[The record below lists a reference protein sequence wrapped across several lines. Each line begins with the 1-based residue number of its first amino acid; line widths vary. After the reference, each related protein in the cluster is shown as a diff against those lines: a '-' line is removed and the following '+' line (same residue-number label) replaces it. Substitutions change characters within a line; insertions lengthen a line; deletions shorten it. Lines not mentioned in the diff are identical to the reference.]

1 MLLSP
6 NLEQFINKLPDSN
19 NAKVFLERLVE
30 EQPEIANR
38 YAKNEELLANLCT
51 LAAYSYLLSETLLQR
66 PEYISWLARER
77 ERDLTKRKEK
87 DVLLQDLARFVAVNS
102 SLSDAT
108 QLNRF
113 KRRELLRI
121 YLRDCLKLGSLSDT
135 TAELSFLADSV
146 LARAL
151 QVCYQ
156 PLLSR
161 YGKPQTLDERGRFI
175 AAEFAIIGMG
185 KLGSYELNYS
195 SDIDLIFIYS
205 ADGETVGGREVV
217 SNKYFFTK
225 LAEALVKTISSPLGE
240 GAVFRIDLRLRPRGR
255 EGDLVVS
262 LAEMVRYYQK
272 EAQNWERQALVR
284 ARASAG
290 DEVLVE
296 KLLTILQDQIYQPE
310 PLIDALRSVK
320 LTKEKIDHDVA
331 KRSGGYNVKLGKG
344 GIREIEFIV
353 QALQIC
359 YGGKEAWL
367 RAPQTLIGLKR
378 LADKNLISD
387 SENTQLSQAYI
398 FLRTVEHRLQMEH
411 GLQTH
416 TLPSNAEKLLLLAK
430 RLGYETY
437 TDFDQVLQL
446 HCQNVQSTYNRVFGQ
461 TEIKDVN
468 KFSALTASALNI
480 SKVTQKNLVSPIAN
494 IESLFQEALLE
505 FSSLPNLKLSQTEV
519 AEAIS
524 TALHRS
530 INSARALR
538 RLRDFAL
545 SASSESERFS
555 AEYFTKEQIQELTLI
570 ASNSQYFIQML
581 ISHPNLTKL
590 LGEPLVKIESK
601 TKQYFY
607 QQLFN
612 EQANLSLEAA
622 SLKLRIHWH
631 EEIVKLGRLDLL
643 APQNNQTE
651 ALKKL
656 REINLAQTALA
667 EACLQ
672 IATELACEHLFTRY
686 SKTDNP
692 LTYAVL
698 GLGRLGH
705 CGIDYNSDL
714 DIVFVYSD
722 KSGKVVEEISNQE
735 FFAKAVEL
743 IIQILSAL
751 KREGMLYRID
761 MRLRPDGRNGL
772 LAISFDKLQNYIK
785 EHAAIWELLAYLKAR
800 VVAQNTPGQS
810 TPGQFQFIQTE
821 FAQAV
826 EEGLLQAIFSRSQT
840 LSENLRKE
848 IQEIRL
854 RLENEKGR
862 ATDFKFGQGG
872 MLDVYF
878 ATRYLQ
884 LKHQIPDP
892 PTRGTL
898 SLISYLAEKNV
909 ITLYQAN
916 ILTEGYRFLR
926 LLDHQI
932 RLQLERPQTTLP
944 HSSAQRKEIAQQMG
958 YLEESDFLDIYQKQ
972 LSNIRQVY
980 KESIER

>member
-1 MLLSP
+1 MLLSST
-6 NLEQFINKLPDSN
+6 LEQFISKLPDPN
-19 NAKVFLERLVE
+19 NARVFLERLFE
-30 EQPEIANR
+30 EQEETAKHYI
-38 YAKNEELLANLCT
+38 KNEELLADLCT

-66 PEYISWLARER
+66 PEYISWLTRER
-77 ERDLTKRKEK
+77 QRDLNKLKEK
-87 DVLLQDLARFVAVNS
+87 EVLLEDLARFVAVNS

-108 QLNRF
+108 QLTRF

-121 YLRDCLKLGSLSDT
+121 YLRDCLKLATLSDT
-135 TAELSFLADSV
+135 TTELSFLADSV
-146 LARAL
+146 LSRAL

-156 PLLSR
+156 PLLKR
-161 YGKPQTLDERGRFI
+161 YGNPQTLDERGRFI
-175 AAEFAIIGMG
+175 TAEFAIIGMG

-205 ADGETVGGREVV
+205 ADGETVGSKESV

-225 LAEALVKTISSPLGE
+225 LAEAVVKTISSPLGE

-284 ARASAG
+284 ARSSAG
-290 DEVLVE
+290 DSNLVE

-310 PLIDALRSVK
+310 PLIEALKSVK

-359 YGGKEAWL
+359 YGGKDAWL
-367 RAPQTLIGLKR
+367 RAPETLIGLQR
-378 LADKNLISD
+378 LADKNLITD
-387 SENTQLSQAYI
+387 NEHTQLSQAYV

-416 TLPSNAEKLLLLAK
+416 SIPINPEKMILLAK

-437 TDFDQVLQL
+437 AEFDQNLQM
-446 HCQNVQSTYNRVFGQ
+446 HCQNVQVAYNRVFDQ
-461 TEIKDVN
+461 TEIKDSN
-468 KFSALTASALNI
+468 KFSALTPSALNI
-480 SKVTQKNLVSPIAN
+480 SKITQKNLISPVAN

-505 FSSLPNLKLSQTEV
+505 FSSLPKLKLTQTEV

-524 TALHRS
+524 IGLHSS

-538 RLRDFAL
+538 KLRDFSL
-545 SASSESERFS
+545 SAISEAERFS
-555 AEYFTKEQIQELTLI
+555 AEHFTKEQIQELVFI
-570 ASNSQYFIQML
+570 AGNSQYFIQML

-590 LGEPLVKIESK
+590 LDEPLAELNTK
-601 TKQYFY
+601 TKDYFY
-607 QQLFN
+607 QQFSTKLS
-612 EQANLSLEAA
+612 NLPLDIA
-622 SLKLRIHWH
+622 SLKLRDYWH
-631 EEIVKLGRLDLL
+631 EEIIKLGRSDLL
-643 APQNNQTE
+643 EPQTNLVE

-667 EACLQ
+667 ESSLQ
-672 IATELACEHLFTRY
+672 IATELASEHLLKRY
-686 SKTDNP
+686 SKTNNP
-692 LTYAVL
+692 LIYAVL

-722 KSGKVVEEISNQE
+722 KLGNVVEELSNQE
-735 FFAKAVEL
+735 FFAKVVEL
-743 IIQILSAL
+743 VIQILSAL

-772 LAISFDKLQNYIK
+772 LAISFEKLQNYIK

-800 VVAQNTPGQS
+800 VVAKQTTTGQVAFEHELES
-810 TPGQFQFIQTE
+810 
-821 FAQAV
+821 
-826 EEGLLQAIFSRSQT
+826 GLLEAIFSHTYST
-840 LSENLRKE
+840 NLKNE

-854 RLENEKGR
+854 RLQKEKGR
-862 ATDFKFGQGG
+862 SSDFKFGQGG

-898 SLISYLAEKNV
+898 SLITYLQDKGLM
-909 ITLYQAN
+909 TSLQATMF
-916 ILTEGYRFLR
+916 TEGYRFLR

-944 HSSAQRKEIAQQMG
+944 HSSGHIMEIAQQLG
-958 YLEESDFLDIYQKQ
+958 YLQEMDFRNSYQQQ
-972 LSNIRQVY
+972 LLNINQVY
-980 KESIER
+980 NEIMES